1 MGQIIKSLM
10 SFCQSVSMSVNTP
23 AAAILIRFR
32 WIFAQWFGAEK

>member
-10 SFCQSVSMSVNTP
+10 SFCHFYTF

-32 WIFAQWFGAEK
+32 WNVAQWFGAKK